1 MIYEVKKDEVVFEID
16 DNLLFDSQPQKFRR
30 LYNDL
35 KENDRADFD
44 NCNVLV
50 LATGR
55 VIITEKTEGDGQ
67 V

>member
-16 DNLLFDSQPQKFRR
+16 DNLLFDSQLQTFRR

-55 VIITEKTEGDGQ
+55 VIITEKTEDDGQ

>member
-16 DNLLFDSQPQKFRR
+16 DNLLFDSQPQTFRR

-55 VIITEKTEGDGQ
+55 VIITEKTEDDGQ

>member
-16 DNLLFDSQPQKFRR
+16 DNLLFDSQPQTFGR

-55 VIITEKTEGDGQ
+55 VIITEKTEDDGQ